1 MKLAP
6 RFASIAITGVAVFA
20 LFAATPAT
28 AAPLA
33 APASTNTEKCGKP
46 QVNADGSLGNVL
58 CPNGKANSQ
67 VKKYLTKALPNVMA
81 LGKNP
86 SRADVGNAACMDID
100 KNDIPIIVDGYAYV
114 HAANNYKKPTPSVDA
129 LVKAL
134 LKHVDA
140 NAHLTHSPQASS
152 SVCANDIFN

>member
-6 RFASIAITGVAVFA
+6 RFASIALTGVAVFA
-20 LFAATPAT
+20 LFVATPAT

-100 KNDIPIIVDGYAYV
+100 KNDIPIVVDGYAYV

-134 LKHVDA
+134 LKREDDKAKADA
-140 NAHLTHSPQASS
+140 LASGY
-152 SVCANDIFN
+152 VFGMC

>member
-6 RFASIAITGVAVFA
+6 RFASIALTGVAVFA

-114 HAANNYKKPTPSVDA
+114 HAAHNYKKPTPSVDA
-129 LVKAL
+129 LVNAL
-134 LKHVDA
+134 LKREDDNAQADA
-140 NAHLTHSPQASS
+140 LASGF
-152 SVCANDIFN
+152 VFGMC

>member
-6 RFASIAITGVAVFA
+6 RFASIALTGVAVFA

-33 APASTNTEKCGKP
+33 VPASTNTEKCGKP

-100 KNDIPIIVDGYAYV
+100 KNDIPIVVDGYAYV

-134 LKHVDA
+134 LKREDDKAKADA
-140 NAHLTHSPQASS
+140 LASGY
-152 SVCANDIFN
+152 VFGMC

>member
-6 RFASIAITGVAVFA
+6 RVASIALTGVAVFA
-20 LFAATPAT
+20 LFVATPAT

-100 KNDIPIIVDGYAYV
+100 KNDIPIVVDGYAYV

-134 LKHVDA
+134 LKREDDKAKADA
-140 NAHLTHSPQASS
+140 LASGY
-152 SVCANDIFN
+152 VFGMC

>member
-6 RFASIAITGVAVFA
+6 RFASIALVGVAAFA
-20 LFAATPAT
+20 LLPATTAT
-28 AAPLA
+28 AAPLT
-33 APASTNTEKCGKP
+33 APTGTYTEKCGKP

-100 KNDIPIIVDGYAYV
+100 KNDIPIVVDGYAYV

-134 LKHVDA
+134 LKREDDKAKADA
-140 NAHLTHSPQASS
+140 LASGY
-152 SVCANDIFN
+152 VFGMC

>member
-6 RFASIAITGVAVFA
+6 RFASIALVGVAAFA
-20 LFAATPAT
+20 LLPATTAT
-28 AAPLA
+28 AAPLT
-33 APASTNTEKCGKP
+33 APTGTYTEKCGKP

-100 KNDIPIIVDGYAYV
+100 KNDIPIVVDGYAYV

-129 LVKAL
+129 LVNAL
-134 LKHVDA
+134 LKREDDKAKADA
-140 NAHLTHSPQASS
+140 LASGY
-152 SVCANDIFN
+152 VFGMC

>member
-6 RFASIAITGVAVFA
+6 RFASIALTGVAVFA
-20 LFAATPAT
+20 LFSATPAT

-33 APASTNTEKCGKP
+33 VPASTNTEQCGKP
-46 QVNADGSLGNVL
+46 QVNADGSLGNAL

-114 HAANNYKKPTPSVDA
+114 HAAHNYKKPTPSVDA

-134 LKHVDA
+134 LKREDA
-140 NAHLTHSPQASS
+140 NAPDALASGY
-152 SVCANDIFN
+152 VFGMC

>member
-1 MKLAP
+1 MKP
-6 RFASIAITGVAVFA
+6 TSRFASIAITGVAVFA
-20 LFAATPAT
+20 LFAATPAS
-28 AAPLA
+28 AAPLS
-33 APASTNTEKCGKP
+33 APTGTNTEKCGKP
-46 QVNADGSLGNVL
+46 EVNADGSLGNVL

-86 SRADVGNAACMDID
+86 SKADVGNAACMDIE

-114 HAANNYKKPTPSVDA
+114 HAAHNYKKPTPSVDA

>member
-6 RFASIAITGVAVFA
+6 RFASIALTGVAVFA

-33 APASTNTEKCGKP
+33 VPASTNTEKCGKP

-129 LVKAL
+129 LVNAL
-134 LKHVDA
+134 LKREDDNAQADA
-140 NAHLTHSPQASS
+140 VASGF
-152 SVCANDIFN
+152 VFGMC

>member
-6 RFASIAITGVAVFA
+6 RFASIALTGVAVFA

-100 KNDIPIIVDGYAYV
+100 KNDIPIVVDGYAYV

-129 LVKAL
+129 LVNAL
-134 LKHVDA
+134 LKREDDNAQADA
-140 NAHLTHSPQASS
+140 LASGF
-152 SVCANDIFN
+152 VFGMC

>member
-6 RFASIAITGVAVFA
+6 RFASIALTGVAVFA
-20 LFAATPAT
+20 LFVATPAT
-28 AAPLA
+28 AAPLT
-33 APASTNTEKCGKP
+33 APTGTYTEKCGKP

-114 HAANNYKKPTPSVDA
+114 HAAHNYKKPTPSVDA
-129 LVKAL
+129 LVNAL
-134 LKHVDA
+134 LKREDDNAQADA
-140 NAHLTHSPQASS
+140 LASGF
-152 SVCANDIFN
+152 VFGMC

>member
-6 RFASIAITGVAVFA
+6 RFASIALTGVAVFA

-33 APASTNTEKCGKP
+33 VPASTNTEKCGKP

-100 KNDIPIIVDGYAYV
+100 KNDIPIIVDGYTYV
-114 HAANNYKKPTPSVDA
+114 HSAHNYKKPTPSVDA
-129 LVKAL
+129 LVNAL
-134 LKHVDA
+134 LKREDDNAQADA
-140 NAHLTHSPQASS
+140 LASGF
-152 SVCANDIFN
+152 VFGMC

>member
-1 MKLAP
+1 MNLAP
-6 RFASIAITGVAVFA
+6 RFASIALTGVAAFA
-20 LFAATPAT
+20 LLPATTAT
-28 AAPLA
+28 AAPLT
-33 APASTNTEKCGKP
+33 APTGTYTEKCGKP

-100 KNDIPIIVDGYAYV
+100 KNDIPIVVDGYAYV

-134 LKHVDA
+134 LKREDDKAKADA
-140 NAHLTHSPQASS
+140 LASGY
-152 SVCANDIFN
+152 VFGMC

>member
-6 RFASIAITGVAVFA
+6 RFASIALTGVAVFA

-100 KNDIPIIVDGYAYV
+100 KNDIPIVVDGYAYV

-134 LKHVDA
+134 LKREDDKAKADA
-140 NAHLTHSPQASS
+140 LASGY
-152 SVCANDIFN
+152 VFGMC

>member
-1 MKLAP
+1 MNLSP
-6 RFASIAITGVAVFA
+6 RFASIALTGVAVFA
-20 LFAATPAT
+20 LFVATPAT

-81 LGKNP
+81 LGNNP

-100 KNDIPIIVDGYAYV
+100 KNDIPIVVDGYAYV

-134 LKHVDA
+134 LKREDDKAKADA
-140 NAHLTHSPQASS
+140 LASGY
-152 SVCANDIFN
+152 VFGMC

>member
-6 RFASIAITGVAVFA
+6 RFASIALTGVAVFA
-20 LFAATPAT
+20 LFVATPAT

-100 KNDIPIIVDGYAYV
+100 KNDIPIVVDGYAYV

-129 LVKAL
+129 LVNAL
-134 LKHVDA
+134 LKREDDNAQADA
-140 NAHLTHSPQASS
+140 LASGY
-152 SVCANDIFN
+152 VFGMC